1 MIRPP
6 PRSTRTDTLFPYTTL
21 FLSAVRGR
29 RSRSPQVPSLRRA
42 AQLRHATALVA
53 LRQHESL
60 VGDIP
65 GLHVVELGDGVGRHE
80 AGFVRQG
87 LRVHH
92 HRTHGR
98 ALAHFHHRPE
108 RIERGP
114 DVEEFARS
122 EEPTSDLQ
130 SLMRNSYASFCV

>member
-1 MIRPP
+1 MIRRP

-21 FLSAVRGR
+21 F
-29 RSRSPQVPSLRRA
+29 RS
-42 AQLRHATALVA
+42 
-53 LRQHESL
+53 
-60 VGDIP
+60 
-65 GLHVVELGDGVGRHE
+65 DGVGRHE

-114 DVEEFARS
+114 DVEEFAGLRIQVLR
-122 EEPTSDLQ
+122 EPDGGDVAHALEAIPGGIEAADLALTHLLQ
-130 SLMRNSYASFCV
+130 IGRASCRDRVCQYV